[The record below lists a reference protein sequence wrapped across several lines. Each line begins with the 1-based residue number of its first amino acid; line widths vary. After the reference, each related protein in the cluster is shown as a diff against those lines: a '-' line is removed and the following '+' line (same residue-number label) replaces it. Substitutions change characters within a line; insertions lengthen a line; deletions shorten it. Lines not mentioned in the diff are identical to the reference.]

1 MKKMAKIWAVVMV
14 VAIALLMTGC
24 GVNITQI
31 GLPVEMTIEK
41 GDAVQLD
48 VVYGAEKETTE
59 EKLAEAAAKLTLNW
73 STSDETVVAVDETG
87 MITAVAAGEADI
99 TVAVKDSE
107 IQAVCHVTVVA
118 PATGVSA
125 PGSLELKMGQEEQIK
140 AAIEP
145 LDATDVKLVYES
157 SDETVATVDEDGKIT
172 AISEGSC
179 TITTSVYGVDVELG
193 EDAIDPEM
201 TVVPENL
208 MSKTEVNVIYVT
220 KSIELSATTL
230 KPTAGK
236 GTQLV
241 ATNDRGEQMDETEI
255 SWTSSDTSIA
265 VVAENGWV
273 DTIKAGNVTFTAT
286 TEDGLS
292 NEITIT
298 VQPKP
303 VVRPTTPSS
312 VTTTPTAP
320 ADSGTAVQDTPAPAA
335 PVESSSG
342 DGGGGQT
349 ENSGG
354 SSGGDSGGGQSNNSG
369 GSLGVGEDGQPIGD
383 SPGVYFEAADNAN
396 GEDQGEL

>member
-1 MKKMAKIWAVVMV
+1 MKKMVKIWAVVMV

-59 EKLAEAAAKLTLNW
+59 EKLAEAAAKVTLNW

-99 TVAVKDSE
+99 TVSVKDSE
-107 IQAVCHVTVVA
+107 IQAVCHVTVVV

-125 PGSLELKMGQEEQIK
+125 PDSLELKMGQEEQIK

-145 LDATDVKLVYES
+145 SDATDVKLVYES

-179 TITTSVYGVDVELG
+179 TITTSVYGVDVELW

-273 DTIKAGNVTFTAT
+273 DTIKAGDVTFTAT

-312 VTTTPTAP
+312 VTTTPTSP
-320 ADSGTAVQDTPAPAA
+320 VDSGTAVQDTPAPAA

-342 DGGGGQT
+342 DGGGGGQT
-349 ENSGG
+349 ENP
-354 SSGGDSGGGQSNNSG
+354 GGDSGGGPSG
-369 GSLGVGEDGQPIGD
+369 GDYTPPVADYD
-383 SPGVYFEAADNAN
+383 SPWVDDSAAENAD
-396 GEDQGEL
+396 GISF